1 MNRLGMQDNQETIDS
16 ILEMSKLEG
25 LIVEGIFT
33 HFAMADEIDKEYT
46 NKQVKIYKKIVDA
59 LEKEGLNIP
68 LKHVS
73 NSAAIIDMPELNMDM
88 VRAGIMLYGLYP
100 SEYVNH
106 ENVNLKEVMCL
117 KAKISQVKEIPK
129 GTGISY
135 GLSYKCDKDSLVATL
150 PIGYADGLTRM
161 LSGKASVVV
170 NGVIVPIIGNICMDQ
185 CIIDV
190 TGLDVN
196 IGDEVVLFGGNDS
209 NGISI
214 DSVSNLLNTI
224 NYEIVCMI
232 NKRVPRVYIKD
243 NKKRYFKDYLEII
256 GG

>member
-1 MNRLGMQDNQETIDS
+1 
-16 ILEMSKLEG
+16 
-25 LIVEGIFT
+25 
-33 HFAMADEIDKEYT
+33 
-46 NKQVKIYKKIVDA
+46 
-59 LEKEGLNIP
+59 
-68 LKHVS
+68 
-73 NSAAIIDMPELNMDM
+73 
-88 VRAGIMLYGLYP
+88 
-100 SEYVNH
+100 
-106 ENVNLKEVMCL
+106 
-117 KAKISQVKEIPK
+117 
-129 GTGISY
+129 
-135 GLSYKCDKDSLVATL
+135 
-150 PIGYADGLTRM
+150 M